1 MGANRAVTRRETG
14 DRAEA
19 LARQFLEARGYRVVT
34 TNYHCR
40 YGEADII
47 AEDAETLVFVEVRS
61 KRGTAYGS
69 AAESITETKQRKLRL
84 TVETYLSQLEKLPAD
99 WRIDA
104 VLVSGSGASLNI
116 EQIKDAVGG

>member
-1 MGANRAVTRRETG
+1 VTRRETG

-19 LARQFLEARGYRVVT
+19 LARQFLEAQGYRVVT

-40 YGEADII
+40 YGEVDII

-69 AAESITETKQRKLRL
+69 AAESITETKQRRLRL

-104 VLVSGSGASLNI
+104 VLVSGYGASQNV

>member
-1 MGANRAVTRRETG
+1 MTRRQTG

-19 LARQFLEARGYRVVT
+19 LARRFLEARGYHLVT
-34 TNYHCR
+34 TNFHCR
-40 YGEADII
+40 YGEVDII
-47 AEDAETLVFVEVRS
+47 ARDGETLVFVEVRS

-69 AAESITETKQRKLRL
+69 AAESITATKQRRLRL
-84 TVETYLSQLEKLPAD
+84 TVETYLSQLDKLPAD

-104 VLVSGSGASLNI
+104 VLVSGTGASASI